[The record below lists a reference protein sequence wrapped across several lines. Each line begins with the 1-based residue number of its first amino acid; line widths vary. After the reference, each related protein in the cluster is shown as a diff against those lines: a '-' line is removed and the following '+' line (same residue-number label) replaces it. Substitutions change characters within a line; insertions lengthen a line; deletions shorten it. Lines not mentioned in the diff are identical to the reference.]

1 MKLEETPPTAAAAAG
16 RHLTSL
22 IPHKEAELT
31 EGSGWRQEGLIDRNE
46 RKMMERDLMPPGAT
60 RRSAKH

>member
-16 RHLTSL
+16 HHLTSL
-22 IPHKEAELT
+22 IPHTEAELT

-46 RKMMERDLMPPGAT
+46 RKTMQRDVVPPGGT